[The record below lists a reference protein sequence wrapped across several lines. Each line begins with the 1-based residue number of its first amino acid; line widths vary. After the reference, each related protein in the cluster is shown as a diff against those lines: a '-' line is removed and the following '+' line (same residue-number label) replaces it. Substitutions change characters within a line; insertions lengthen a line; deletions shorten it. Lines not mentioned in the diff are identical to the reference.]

1 MIPPGSR
8 YEDADHVFTQAHVY
22 NQFGFP
28 YLQDDQPNLKIVIV
42 NRETTYR
49 VATQVTQGPTQQQ
62 EYYVKEGETFQF
74 LAFRFFSDP
83 KRWHEIAETN
93 PDLWYPLD
101 AGMGDYIQIPPEVA

>member
-1 MIPPGSR
+1 MITPGSR
-8 YEDADHVFTQAHVY
+8 YEDSDHVFTQAHVY
-22 NQFGFP
+22 NQFGSP

-49 VATQVTQGPTQQQ
+49 LATQSSGIPPQQ

-83 KRWHEIAETN
+83 KRWHEIADAN
-93 PDLWYPLD
+93 PGLWYPLD